1 MTEYAV
7 CSAVKIPVHNWNSK
21 HFITLIAQKCG
32 IQNFTI
38 PVEILGDVREW
49 WTKIKS

>member
-7 CSAVKIPVHNWNSK
+7 CSAVKIPMYYRNPK

-38 PVEILGDVREW
+38 PIEILGDVWE
-49 WTKIKS
+49 

>member
-7 CSAVKIPVHNWNSK
+7 CSAVKILMHYWNPK
-21 HFITLIAQKCG
+21 HFITLITQKCG

-38 PVEILGDVREW
+38 PIKILGDVRE
-49 WTKIKS
+49 

>member
-7 CSAVKIPVHNWNSK
+7 CSAVKVPMHNWNPK
-21 HFITLIAQKCG
+21 HFITLLAKKCG

-38 PVEILGDVREW
+38 PI
-49 WTKIKS
+49 

>member
-7 CSAVKIPVHNWNSK
+7 CSAVKIPMYNRNPK

-38 PVEILGDVREW
+38 PIEILGDVWE
-49 WTKIKS
+49 